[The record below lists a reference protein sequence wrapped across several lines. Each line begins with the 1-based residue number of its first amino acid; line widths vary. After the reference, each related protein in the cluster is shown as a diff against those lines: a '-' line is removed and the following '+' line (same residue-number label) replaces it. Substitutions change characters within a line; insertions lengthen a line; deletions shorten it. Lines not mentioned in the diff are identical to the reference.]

1 MALELNLAQVD
12 SETAYRMK
20 QLGFIELT
28 EDAKEVLDH
37 NPELDL
43 MELFAHYANGDY
55 GEVELPVAGANDV
68 ALFTQVGTC
77 KARYTLNDGNVL
89 VIETVFGKPVT
100 MIKVEEP

>member
-20 QLGFIELT
+20 RLGFVEMT
-28 EDAKEVLDH
+28 EDAKTVLDA
-37 NPELDL
+37 NPSVEL
-43 MELFAHYANGDY
+43 MVLFSHYANGDY
-55 GEVELPVAGANDV
+55 GDIADPGANDV
-68 ALFTQVGTC
+68 ALFREQGEC
-77 KARYTLNDGNVL
+77 KARYPMPDGNVL